1 MADRGSPP
9 GRRRS
14 RFVEALARRRVTLGY
29 LLAIAAFFLA
39 SPTPTS
45 LAIGTVVGAVG
56 EAIRIWA
63 AGHLEKGKEVTT
75 TGPYALTRHPLYL
88 GSSIM
93 GAGFA
98 IAANHLTIAVLV
110 LVYLAVTILAA
121 IRTEEAHLTEK
132 FGAHYPAYRSGDGV
146 APVER
151 RFSVERALRNRE
163 YRALAGF
170 VFVTVALY
178 VKCFLLYSL

>member
-1 MADRGSPP
+1 MADTRHQLGRGW
-9 GRRRS
+9 S
-14 RFVEALARRRVTLGY
+14 RFVAAVARRRVTIGY
-29 LLAIAAFFLA
+29 VLAIAAFFLA

-45 LAIGTVVGAVG
+45 LAIGTAAGAIG

-98 IAANHLTIAVLV
+98 IAANHVAIGVLV
-110 LVYLAVTILAA
+110 LVYLAVTIAAA

-132 FGAHYPAYRSGDGV
+132 FGGHYPAYRAGGGE
-146 APVER
+146 PVER

-178 VKCFLLYSL
+178 VKCFLLFSL